1 MAEKKYLDLTG
12 LTSYDQKLKNKTSQD
27 LAQTLQSAKDYADG
41 LADNYDPAGTA
52 QTKFDQLSETVNTKA
67 DKATTLQG
75 YGITDA
81 YTKEAANSEIAR
93 QIAAAGHLEKVVL
106 EEEEELPEVG
116 SAKQNA
122 IYMKPLTGGKGNNIF
137 EEYMVINGAW
147 EKLGTTDV
155 DLSNY
160 ATKGEVAT
168 AKTEAISSAVQQAKS
183 YADGLGTNYAT
194 AAQGTK
200 ADTALQKADIAEGAT
215 NGTIAVKG
223 TDVAVHGLKSAA
235 YAETSAF
242 DAAGTAS
249 SAVSALEN
257 GQVATNKNDIATLKE
272 QVAGLTT
279 DTYKPIS
286 EEEISALFS

>member
-12 LTSYDQKLKNKTSQD
+12 LTSYDQKLKNKTTQD

-52 QTKFDQLSETVNTKA
+52 QTKFDQLSVTVNTKA

-106 EEEEELPEVG
+106 EGEEELPEVG

-147 EKLGTTDV
+147 EKLGTTDI

-160 ATKGEVAT
+160 ATKGEVGT

-183 YADGLGTNYAT
+183 YADGLAGNYAT

-200 ADTALQKADIAEGAT
+200 ADSALQKADIATGSG
-215 NGTIAVKG
+215 NGSISVKG
-223 TDVAVHGLKSAA
+223 TDVLVKGLGTAA
-235 YAETSAF
+235 YTDSTAY

-249 SAVSALEN
+249 SAVSALES

-279 DTYKPIS
+279 DTYTPIS
-286 EEEISALFS
+286 EEEISALFT

>member
-1 MAEKKYLDLTG
+1 MAEKKYLDLAG
-12 LTSYDQKLKNKTSQD
+12 LTSYDEKLKTKTSQD
-27 LAQTLQSAKDYADG
+27 IAEALQSAKDYADG

-52 QTKFDQLSETVNTKA
+52 QTKFDQLSVTVNTKA
-67 DKATTLQG
+67 DKSTTLDG

-81 YTKEAANSEIAR
+81 YTKEATQSEIAR

-168 AKTEAISSAVQQAKS
+168 AKSEAISSAVQQANS

-200 ADTALQKADIAEGAT
+200 ADSALQKADIATGSG
-215 NGTIAVKG
+215 NGSISVKG
-223 TDVAVHGLKSAA
+223 TDVLVKGLGTAA
-235 YAETSAF
+235 YTNSTAY

-272 QVAGLTT
+272 QVAGLTGN
-279 DTYKPIS
+279 TYTPIS
-286 EEEISALFS
+286 EEEISALFA

>member
-12 LTSYDQKLKNKTSQD
+12 LTSYDQKLKNKTTQD
-27 LAQTLQSAKDYADG
+27 LAQTLQFAKDYADG

-52 QTKFDQLSETVNTKA
+52 QTKFDQLSATVNTKA
-67 DKATTLQG
+67 DKVTTLEG

-81 YTKEAANSEIAR
+81 YTKQQANSEIAR

-160 ATKGEVAT
+160 ATKSEVGT
-168 AKTEAISSAVQQAKS
+168 AKTEAVSEAVQQAKS
-183 YADGLGTNYAT
+183 YADGLAGNYAT
-194 AAQGTK
+194 AAQGAK
-200 ADTALQKADIAEGAT
+200 ADTALQKADITEGAT

-257 GQVATNKNDIATLKE
+257 GQVATNKNDIAALKE
-272 QVAGLTT
+272 QVAGLPT
-279 DTYKPIS
+279 DTYTPIS
-286 EEEISALFS
+286 EEEIAALFT